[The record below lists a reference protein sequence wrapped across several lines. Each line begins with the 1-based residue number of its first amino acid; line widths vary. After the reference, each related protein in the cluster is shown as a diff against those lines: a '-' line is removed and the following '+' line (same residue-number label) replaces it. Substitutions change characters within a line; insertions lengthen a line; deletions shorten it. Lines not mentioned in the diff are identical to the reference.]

1 MKACLLIPA
10 LFLCILAGAQTFRD
24 TSPEESAAVL
34 AKVDAALSFR
44 GRLTADFVQTRH
56 SSLLAEDMVSRGKMT
71 LNAPE
76 ILVWEYSAPSQKRS
90 EVKLAGNAR
99 YAAMSRKGDFSRTVL
114 GGNGEWKI
122 CLKPL
127 KRDLKQLFSSIEVW
141 MDAASGEYSKVILTE
156 TSGDST
162 TLEFS
167 NVRRYAER

>member
-1 MKACLLIPA
+1 MKQLLTA
-10 LFLCILAGAQTFRD
+10 LLLLFCTLAGAQTFREA
-24 TSPEESAAVL
+24 SPEESAEVL
-34 AKVDAALSFR
+34 ARVDAEALFR

-76 ILVWEYSAPSQKRS
+76 TLVWEYSAPSQKCS

-114 GGNGEWKI
+114 AGSGEWKI

-127 KRDLKQLFSSIEVW
+127 KRDLKQLFAGIEVW
-141 MDAASGEYSKVILTE
+141 MDAASGEYTKVVLTE

-162 TLEFS
+162 TIVFS
-167 NVRRYAER
+167 NVKRYVER

>member
-44 GRLTADFVQTRH
+44 GRLTADFLQTRH
-56 SSLLAEDMVSRGKMT
+56 SSLLAEDMVSKGKME
-71 LNAPE
+71 LEAPE
-76 ILVWEYSAPSQKRS
+76 TIVWEYSSPAAKRS
-90 EVKLAGNAR
+90 EINLSGNAR
-99 YAAMSRKGDFSRTVL
+99 YAALSRKGDFSRSVL
-114 GGNGEWKI
+114 TGEKEWMI
-122 CLKPL
+122 CLEPL
-127 KRDLKQLFSSIEVW
+127 KRDLRHLFARIEVR
-141 MDAASGEYSKVILTE
+141 MDKVSGEYTAVVLTE
-156 TSGDST
+156 VSGDST